1 MNNMKKLKNKLSL
14 LKIVALAAVISTV
27 ACSDDFLMTVPTGIV
42 SPETVFK
49 TTDNAYAAINGMHRQ
64 LYRQW
69 YSRQAEGGQSAN
81 MIYMDVL
88 GEDFVMTARA
98 NGWFISEYA
107 WQSHRDANSYMVRF
121 NYGFYYSMIG
131 NANMIIANIDDAE
144 GPTADK
150 NFLKAQALTYR
161 AWSYFQMIRLYGER
175 YVKGGNNNGPGLTLI
190 LEPTEGAFPR
200 NTVEEVYTQINKD
213 LNDAI
218 TLFGSAVP
226 RPDKSHLNINVAK
239 GVKARVAL
247 EQQDYVAAA
256 QFAKEAR
263 AGYPMMSQSEV
274 LGGFSDYSNKEWIW
288 GIHHR
293 DDQPTYFYSFFAYL
307 GDFSST
313 NTRGNPKAIN
323 SKLYDEI
330 SATDVRKQLW
340 DPTGANASFPIA
352 ARGVRKPYMTRKFML
367 DNPGNSNGDLA
378 FMRAAEMVLIE
389 AEALARQ
396 TGKDSEA
403 ADALFILANA
413 RDSNYI
419 KSTNTGN
426 ALINEIMIQRRVE
439 LWGEG
444 FRFYDLKR
452 LNLPLDRNGANHQ
465 TSLAV
470 LMSEPAGTK
479 NWQFLIPQGEIDYT
493 LGVVKQN
500 AL

>member
-1 MNNMKKLKNKLSL
+1 MKKLKNKLSF
-14 LKIVALAAVISTV
+14 LKIIALAAVMSVT
-27 ACSDDFLMTVPTGIV
+27 ACSDDFLSTVPTSIV

-69 YSRQAEGGQSAN
+69 YSRQSEGGQSGN
-81 MIYMDVL
+81 MIYMEVL
-88 GEDFVMTARA
+88 GEDYVMTARA
-98 NGWFISEYA
+98 NGWFISEYK
-107 WQSHRDANSYMVRF
+107 WEGHRNANSYMVRF

-131 NANMIIANIDDAE
+131 NANMIIANIDNAE

-161 AWSYFQMIRLYGER
+161 AWSYFQMVRLYGER
-175 YVKGGNNNGPGLTLI
+175 YVKGGNNDGLGLSLI
-190 LEPTEGAFPR
+190 LEPTEGAVPR

-213 LNDAI
+213 LDDAI
-218 TLFGSAVP
+218 ALFGNAVP

-247 EQQDYVAAA
+247 EQQDYVTAAK
-256 QFAKEAR
+256 FAKEAR
-263 AGYPMMSQSEV
+263 DGFPMMSQSEV
-274 LGGFSDYSNKEWIW
+274 LDGFSDYSNPEWIW

-307 GDFSST
+307 GNFSST

-323 SKLYDEI
+323 SWLYNQI
-330 SATDVRKQLW
+330 SPTDVRSQLW
-340 DPTGANASFPIA
+340 DPTGSDTNFPKTAN
-352 ARGVRKPYMTRKFML
+352 GVRKPYMTRKFML

-396 TGKDSEA
+396 NGKDSEA

-413 RDSNYI
+413 RDNNYT
-419 KSTNTGN
+419 KSTNTGSD
-426 ALINEIMIQRRVE
+426 LIDEILIQRRIE

-452 LNLPLDRNGANHQ
+452 LNQPLDRQGINHQ
-465 TSLAV
+465 ASLAV
-470 LMSEPAGTK
+470 KMFEPAGTK
-479 NWQFLIPQGEIDYT
+479 NWQFLIPQSEIDYT

-500 AL
+500 PL